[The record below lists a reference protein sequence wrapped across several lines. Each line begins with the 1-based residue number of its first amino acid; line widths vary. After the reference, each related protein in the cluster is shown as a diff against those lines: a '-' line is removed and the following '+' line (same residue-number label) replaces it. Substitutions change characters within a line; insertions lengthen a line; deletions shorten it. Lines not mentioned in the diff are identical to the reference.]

1 MARGVFPSLDKE
13 GWREAPG
20 WFDQSARPPRRLRRH
35 PSSKRRGRMAGM
47 HRWCSFRF
55 LRRALGGKLH
65 RLDDLLVAGA
75 AAQVPADR
83 IADLRLGRIRIRVQ
97 QSLRGDEHSRRAVA
111 ALQAVRL
118 AEAVLQNAHRAVGFR
133 ETLDG
138 GDAVAVRL
146 HRVHEAGPYGFPVEH
161 HRARAADAVLA
172 ADVRAGEEQVVA
184 QPVDQRQ
191 PRRHLGR
198 SRLAVDLDGDGV
210 KRLAHRLLALSRAS
224 RSARAAS
231 TPARCRRYSALA
243 WRSLPGCVSVA
254 AACAASFTA
263 ASSRR
268 VPTRRAAIFGN
279 ASGVPPAPPR
289 PNAAR
294 TQRPSPSI
302 ATWAAAATIAKSPW
316 RTEISVKAE
325 PVCRQDHAG
334 QWISSR
340 HSSDRAD
347 VAMGPEKNLSASSV
361 RVPLPERSSMRAP
374 STCATSGS
382 SAHGSA
388 CARLPPKVPRF
399 LVCTCPT
406 QASACARSG
415 TRAARAGSRSIVHCR
430 VQAPVRTASFSTE
443 TNLSA
448 AISLMSMS
456 HAPRTRRIA
465 IIGTRLWPPARSF
478 APSPWRRSSSQ
489 ASATDAAR
497 AYSKG
502 GAFKWPASPL
512 RERSPSRVSVRHR
525 RRGYGDQP
533 RCALVCSCDIR
544 RRVRVLSRRPRI
556 PPGTR
561 QRAPASSCA

>member
-35 PSSKRRGRMAGM
+35 PSSTRRGNPVGLRPE
-47 HRWCSFRF
+47 HSFRF
-55 LRRALGGKLH
+55 LRYALRGELH

-83 IADLRLGRIRIRVQ
+83 IADLLFGRARVRIQQALGRDQ
-97 QSLRGDEHSRRAVA
+97 HARGAVA

-118 AEAVLQNAHRAVGFR
+118 AEAVLQHAHRPVRLG

-146 HRVHEAGPYGFPVEH
+146 HCVHEAGAHGLPVEH

-172 ADVRAGEEQVVA
+172 ADVRAGEEKVFA
-184 QPVDQRQ
+184 QPVDQREA
-191 PRRHLGR
+191 RRHPGG
-198 SRLAVDLDGDGV
+198 SRLAVDLDGNSV

-243 WRSLPGCVSVA
+243 WRSLPGSVSVA
-254 AACAASFTA
+254 AAWAASVTA
-263 ASSRR
+263 ASSSR

-279 ASGVPPAPPR
+279 ASGVPPAPPT

-302 ATWAAAATIAKSPW
+302 DTCAAAATIAKSPW
-316 RTEISVKAE
+316 RTEISVKAD
-325 PVCRQDHAG
+325 PVRRQDHAG

-340 HSSDRAD
+340 HSSGRAE
-347 VAMGPEKNLSASSV
+347 VAMVPEKNLSASSV
-361 RVPLPERSSMRAP
+361 RVPFAERSNMRAP

-388 CARLPPKVPRF
+388 CARLPPIVPRF
-399 LVCTCPT
+399 
-406 QASACARSG
+406 
-415 TRAARAGSRSIVHCR
+415 R
-430 VQAPVRTASFSTE
+430 V
-443 TNLSA
+443 
-448 AISLMSMS
+448 
-456 HAPRTRRIA
+456 
-465 IIGTRLWPPARSF
+465 
-478 APSPWRRSSSQ
+478 
-489 ASATDAAR
+489 
-497 AYSKG
+497 
-502 GAFKWPASPL
+502 
-512 RERSPSRVSVRHR
+512 
-525 RRGYGDQP
+525 
-533 RCALVCSCDIR
+533 
-544 RRVRVLSRRPRI
+544 
-556 PPGTR
+556 
-561 QRAPASSCA
+561 

>member
-1 MARGVFPSLDKE
+1 Y
-13 GWREAPG
+13 
-20 WFDQSARPPRRLRRH
+20 PRRGNPAGLRR
-35 PSSKRRGRMAGM
+35 GG
-47 HRWCSFRF
+47 SFRF

-172 ADVRAGEEQVVA
+172 ADVRSGEAKVFA

-268 VPTRRAAIFGN
+268 VPTRRAAIFVD
-279 ASGVPPAPPR
+279 ATGVPRTPPS

-302 ATWAAAATIAKSPW
+302 ATCAAAATIAKSPW

-340 HSSDRAD
+340 HSPGRTF
-347 VAMGPEKNLSASSV
+347 VAIGPAKNFSASSV
-361 RVPLPERSSMRAP
+361 RAPLPERSSMRAP

-382 SAHGSA
+382 SAQGSA
-388 CARLPPKVPRF
+388 CARLPPIVPRF
-399 LVCTCPT
+399 
-406 QASACARSG
+406 
-415 TRAARAGSRSIVHCR
+415 R
-430 VQAPVRTASFSTE
+430 V
-443 TNLSA
+443 
-448 AISLMSMS
+448 
-456 HAPRTRRIA
+456 
-465 IIGTRLWPPARSF
+465 
-478 APSPWRRSSSQ
+478 
-489 ASATDAAR
+489 
-497 AYSKG
+497 
-502 GAFKWPASPL
+502 
-512 RERSPSRVSVRHR
+512 
-525 RRGYGDQP
+525 
-533 RCALVCSCDIR
+533 
-544 RRVRVLSRRPRI
+544 
-556 PPGTR
+556 
-561 QRAPASSCA
+561 

>member
-20 WFDQSARPPRRLRRH
+20 WFDQSARLPRRLRRH
-35 PSSKRRGRMAGM
+35 PSSKRRGNLAG
-47 HRWCSFRF
+47 
-55 LRRALGGKLH
+55 LRRQRSCSVLRYALGRELH
-65 RLDDLLVAGA
+65 RLDDLLVARA

-83 IADLRLGRIRIRVQ
+83 VADLLLGRGRVRIQ
-97 QSLRGDEHSRRAVA
+97 QALGRDEHSGGAVA
-111 ALQAVRL
+111 ALQTVRL
-118 AEAVLQNAHRAVGFR
+118 AEAVLQHAHRAVGPR

-146 HRVHEAGPYGFPVEH
+146 HGVHEAGPYRLPVEH

-172 ADVRAGEEQVVA
+172 ADVRAGKAKVFA
-184 QPVDQRQ
+184 QPVHQRQ
-191 PRRHLGR
+191 ARRHLGR
-198 SRLAVDLDGDGV
+198 SRLAVDFDGNGV

-243 WRSLPGCVSVA
+243 WRSLPGSVSVA
-254 AACAASFTA
+254 AAWAASFIA

-302 ATWAAAATIAKSPW
+302 AIWAAAATIAKSPW

-325 PVCRQDHAG
+325 PVCRHDHAG

-388 CARLPPKVPRF
+388 CARLPPIVPRF
-399 LVCTCPT
+399 RVCT
-406 QASACARSG
+406 
-415 TRAARAGSRSIVHCR
+415 
-430 VQAPVRTASFSTE
+430 
-443 TNLSA
+443 
-448 AISLMSMS
+448 
-456 HAPRTRRIA
+456 
-465 IIGTRLWPPARSF
+465 
-478 APSPWRRSSSQ
+478 
-489 ASATDAAR
+489 
-497 AYSKG
+497 
-502 GAFKWPASPL
+502 
-512 RERSPSRVSVRHR
+512 
-525 RRGYGDQP
+525 
-533 RCALVCSCDIR
+533 
-544 RRVRVLSRRPRI
+544 
-556 PPGTR
+556 
-561 QRAPASSCA
+561 